1 MSVLFLRIYVNIL
14 CLLIYFVY
22 FSEFNKEN
30 KIDQHAKSSV
40 SGKGFEVDEEDP
52 KFLEDLHESDE
63 EEEEGD
69 DFEVGDEY
77 DENLVSCQNQ
87 EPTNLTQKTV
97 SCATAV
103 WEHYKPRLLTNG
115 ARVAYLCSSNPTIIA
130 HSEANKDALN
140 HIAVEEFIK
149 RVILPRK
156 LKSGEDPNVTFAKLV
171 DKFWE
176 ERDDFVKRRGFFSR
190 GSIWITA
197 GDPKTV
203 SYEWHKRYSVPA
215 TEVFGLCA
223 CLTCSLVL
231 GCGQAKQ
238 HWKAMKAQKTG
249 K

>member
-1 MSVLFLRIYVNIL
+1 MSVLFLRFYVNIL
-14 CLLIYFVY
+14 CLLIGFVY

-52 KFLEDLHESDE
+52 KFLEDLNESDEEE

-77 DENLVSCQNQ
+77 DNNRVSCQNQ

-156 LKSGEDPNVTFAKLV
+156 LKSGKDPNVTFAKLV

-176 ERDDFVKRRGFFSR
+176 ERDDFVKQRGLF
-190 GSIWITA
+190 I
-197 GDPKTV
+197 
-203 SYEWHKRYSVPA
+203 
-215 TEVFGLCA
+215 
-223 CLTCSLVL
+223 
-231 GCGQAKQ
+231 
-238 HWKAMKAQKTG
+238 
-249 K
+249 